1 MSLSLNVVKEK
12 EKKGQNEIEGD
23 IEESQVSMVID
34 DEDVDSVSQYEMEN
48 EKDLSNSEIDLEED
62 IVFGKLFDFSRLSIY
77 CVDSS
82 DHENV

>member
-1 MSLSLNVVKEK
+1 MKMR
-12 EKKGQNEIEGD
+12 EILK
-23 IEESQVSMVID
+23 SQVSMVID
-34 DEDVDSVSQYEMEN
+34 YEDVDSVSQYEMEN
-48 EKDLSNSEIDLEED
+48 EKDLSDSESDLEED

>member
-1 MSLSLNVVKEK
+1 
-12 EKKGQNEIEGD
+12 
-23 IEESQVSMVID
+23 MVID
-34 DEDVDSVSQYEMEN
+34 YEDVDSVSQYEMEN
-48 EKDLSNSEIDLEED
+48 EKDLSDSESDLEED

>member
-1 MSLSLNVVKEK
+1 
-12 EKKGQNEIEGD
+12 
-23 IEESQVSMVID
+23 MVID
-34 DEDVDSVSQYEMEN
+34 DEDVDSDSQYEMEN

-82 DHENV
+82 DHENAVAQVKMTRAARGVGRLFPLPPRKFCNF